1 MNCKFCDD
9 RLRSKEAKENGY
21 HAICFKKSG
30 GIVLH
35 KKCSSCN
42 AKLVNRENQILGHHK
57 YCKTKSPK
65 KPKQT
70 KDITEPNP
78 TTKPLTTST
87 KKNSLKEF
95 LITSLM
101 AAKKA
106 LDETSSIFK
115 EADMRLGRFKKK
127 LTEED
132 AYEIAGIEVE
142 QKTFRRGLMAKA
154 YSDAKGDKQL
164 QQALY
169 CQYRAKQLIE
179 LIELMEM
186 RGFDGQ

>member
-65 KPKQT
+65 KPKQI

>member
-65 KPKQT
+65 KPKQI
-70 KDITEPNP
+70 KDITEPNSI
-78 TTKPLTTST
+78 TKPLTTST

>member
-1 MNCKFCDD
+1 MNCKFCGD

-30 GIVLH
+30 GIFLH
-35 KKCSSCN
+35 KKCSICD
-42 AKLVNRENQILGHHK
+42 AKLVNRENQILGYHK
-57 YCKTKSPK
+57 YCKIKSLKKTKQK
-65 KPKQT
+65 
-70 KDITEPNP
+70 KDITEPSSI
-78 TTKPLTTST
+78 TKPLTNIT

-95 LITSLM
+95 LITSIM

-106 LDETSSIFK
+106 LDETSNIFK

-127 LTEED
+127 LSEED
-132 AYEIAGIEVE
+132 AYEVAGIEVE

-186 RGFDGQ
+186 RDIDG

>member
-21 HAICFKKSG
+21 HVICFKKAG
-30 GIVLH
+30 GIFLH
-35 KKCSSCN
+35 KKCSLCN
-42 AKLVNRENQILGHHK
+42 AKLVNRENQILGFHK

-106 LDETSSIFK
+106 LDETSNIFK

-186 RGFDGQ
+186 RDFDGQ

>member
-9 RLRSKEAKENGY
+9 SLRSKRAKENGY
-21 HAICFKKSG
+21 HDICYTKSG
-30 GIVLH
+30 GIVAPVLH
-35 KKCSSCN
+35 KKCSRCN
-42 AKLVNRENQILGHHK
+42 KKLVNKENKIQGYHP
-57 YCKTKSPK
+57 YCKKKSYK
-65 KPKQT
+65 KPNSIAKHS
-70 KDITEPNP
+70 IA
-78 TTKPLTTST
+78 KPLTIIT
-87 KKNSLKEF
+87 KEKSLKEF
-95 LITSLM
+95 LITSVM

-106 LDETSSIFK
+106 LDETSNIFK

-127 LTEED
+127 LTEEE
-132 AYEIAGIEVE
+132 AYEVAGLELE
-142 QKTFRRGLMAKA
+142 LKTFRRGLMAKA

>member
-1 MNCKFCDD
+1 M
-9 RLRSKEAKENGY
+9 
-21 HAICFKKSG
+21 
-30 GIVLH
+30 
-35 KKCSSCN
+35 
-42 AKLVNRENQILGHHK
+42 NRENQILGYHK

-87 KKNSLKEF
+87 RTNSLKEF

-106 LDETSSIFK
+106 LDETSNIFK

-127 LTEED
+127 LPEED

-186 RGFDGQ
+186 RDFDGQ

>member
-87 KKNSLKEF
+87 KKKLSKRIFNNFFNGCEK
-95 LITSLM
+95 
-101 AAKKA
+101 
-106 LDETSSIFK
+106 SS
-115 EADMRLGRFKKK
+115 
-127 LTEED
+127 
-132 AYEIAGIEVE
+132 
-142 QKTFRRGLMAKA
+142 
-154 YSDAKGDKQL
+154 
-164 QQALY
+164 
-169 CQYRAKQLIE
+169 
-179 LIELMEM
+179 
-186 RGFDGQ
+186 

>member
-106 LDETSSIFK
+106 LDETSNIFK

>member
-65 KPKQT
+65 KPKQI
-70 KDITEPNP
+70 KDITEPNSI
-78 TTKPLTTST
+78 TKPLTTST

-127 LTEED
+127 LTEEE
-132 AYEIAGIEVE
+132 AYEVAGLELE
-142 QKTFRRGLMAKA
+142 LKTFRRGLMAKA